1 MPILDDYQLQV
12 LTQFR
17 GKTLTSGGVIRELY
31 QYILGNDVSR
41 AISLM
46 QDHELAVTNAIREYN
61 WQTHDVMNRPNKY
74 REGQEPYQTEKLP
87 RTRQKYINEMELF
100 FLLANPPVWERKDGT
115 DRAFQLYK
123 DMLDDDRFH
132 AKWRQC
138 KRLAGSEL
146 ESALVYHLYQENGEL
161 RYHNFVAAYSKGY
174 RLHPLIDQYENMVA
188 FALGYTLKENGN
200 HIQHYDIWT
209 VDYYFQCQRS
219 AVGWQVMVYDNILG
233 KIPVIYFNQNKAWD
247 GAERRISREEMNDS
261 KHADNNNYFA
271 DPLAEATADVLQ
283 YLKNGETVGRMI
295 QLTGEKSKFG
305 YVNPPSDSESRRD
318 EHDNLHD
325 SILFDT
331 FTPDFSFE
339 KMKGLGTISGE
350 ALRRALALGYI
361 KRDNLKE
368 TYEPLLDRDKNLRLT
383 LLKLL
388 HPEMATEIDA
398 LKLKGTFAEPFAED
412 KQSQWNA
419 IGTLYARG
427 LVSLETAVTM
437 LAITD
442 APEKE
447 VEKILADAER
457 KAALTKPED
466 EPTEPTE

>member
-1 MPILDDYQLQV
+1 
-12 LTQFR
+12 
-17 GKTLTSGGVIRELY
+17 
-31 QYILGNDVSR
+31 
-41 AISLM
+41 
-46 QDHELAVTNAIREYN
+46 
-61 WQTHDVMNRPNKY
+61 
-74 REGQEPYQTEKLP
+74 
-87 RTRQKYINEMELF
+87 
-100 FLLANPPVWERKDGT
+100 
-115 DRAFQLYK
+115 
-123 DMLDDDRFH
+123 MLDDTRTH
-132 AKWRQC
+132 SKWRQC

-146 ESALVYHLYQENGEL
+146 ESALIYHLYQENGQL
-161 RYHNFVAAYSKGY
+161 KYHNFVAAYSKGY
-174 RLHPLIDQYENMVA
+174 RLHPLIDQYENMIA

-200 HIQHYDIWT
+200 HVKHYDIWT
-209 VDYYFQCQRS
+209 ADYYFQCRQS
-219 AVGWQVMVYDNILG
+219 AVGWQVMVYENIIG

-271 DPLAEATADVLQ
+271 DPIAEATADVLQ

-305 YVNPPSDSESRRD
+305 YVNPPSDSTGRRD

-361 KRDNLKE
+361 KRANLME
-368 TYEPLLDRDKNLRLT
+368 TYEPLLDRDKNLKLAI
-383 LLKLL
+383 LKLL
-388 HPEMATEIDA
+388 HPEMATEIDG
-398 LKLKGTFAEPFAED
+398 LKIKGEFSEPFAED

-419 IGTLYARG
+419 IGTLYQRG
-427 LVSLETAVTM
+427 LVALETAVTL

-442 APEKE
+442 APQQE

-457 KAALTKPED
+457 KAAQQQPVE
-466 EPTEPTE
+466 EPTGE